1 MKKLNT
7 RTTSMKK
14 ALLESAK
21 IQNGEIT
28 FKLADIDGFKEQ
40 DEAYKDSIKFRNDLV
55 TAVASV
61 VTSKAPGQF
70 EEDEELQ
77 RVHASVKFG
86 GVQHDIN
93 AHREWNVPNEEGEEV
108 TYTNFLTVE
117 NDDNF
122 GGGIALVRELSAEI
136 VESDE
141 LEEEAVEETA

>member
-61 VTSKAPGQF
+61 VTSKAPSQF

-141 LEEEAVEETA
+141 LEEEAVEETV